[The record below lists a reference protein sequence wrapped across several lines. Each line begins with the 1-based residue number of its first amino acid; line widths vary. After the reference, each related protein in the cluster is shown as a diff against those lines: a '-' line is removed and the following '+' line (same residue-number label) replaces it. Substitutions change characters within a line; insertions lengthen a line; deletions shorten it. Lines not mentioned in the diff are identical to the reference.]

1 MPFCFLFICISLSLT
16 RSLSLWQ
23 GHIDI
28 HKCTHTH
35 TQTHSHMHTQIKA
48 QFFCLYFESAYL
60 SLNVLV
66 RCASAVFYGEDLQ
79 MEQGKLKYDVFSS
92 LITTQGFCLGTPLHV
107 LVPQGWFSGLH
118 WGHIHQESTEP
129 FHLRVRQKDKKK
141 NSILPFC

>member
-1 MPFCFLFICISLSLT
+1 MPFCFLSICISLFLTLSLSLT
-16 RSLSLWQ
+16 RTYRHTQ
-23 GHIDI
+23 ARA
-28 HKCTHTH
+28 HTH
-35 TQTHSHMHTQIKA
+35 ANTHMHTQIKA
-48 QFFCLYFESAYL
+48 QFLCLYFESAYL

-79 MEQGKLKYDVFSS
+79 LEQGKLKYDVFSS

-118 WGHIHQESTEP
+118 WEDIHQESTEP

-141 NSILPFC
+141 NSSLPFC